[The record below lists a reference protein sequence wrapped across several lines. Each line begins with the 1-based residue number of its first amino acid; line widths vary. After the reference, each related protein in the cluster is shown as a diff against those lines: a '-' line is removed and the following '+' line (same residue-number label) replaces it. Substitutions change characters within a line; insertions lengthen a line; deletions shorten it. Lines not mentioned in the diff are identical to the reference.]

1 MNIENQNSPELAH
14 VAHLIQDI
22 PIAMLTHVQAD
33 GTLSSR
39 PMSPLEMDAQGAI
52 WFFVDVRAEQSEHLR
67 TLNLCFS
74 DIGHA
79 TYVSIAGTGEL
90 DIDIGRAHI
99 KHLWTPLARPWF
111 PDGPDS
117 EYLALLKFVPE
128 SADYW
133 DAPNSRMARAFGVI
147 ASVISGTP
155 IAMGSH
161 GSISSLAAS
170 SSRARTALTSA
181 S

>member
-22 PIAMLTHVQAD
+22 PIAMLTHVAAD
-33 GTLSSR
+33 GSLGSR
-39 PMSPLEMDAQGAI
+39 PMSPIEMDAQGAI

-67 TLNLCFS
+67 MLNLSFR
-74 DIGHA
+74 DTGHA
-79 TYVSIAGTGEL
+79 TYVSIVGKGEI
-90 DIDIGRAHI
+90 DIDVGRAHV
-99 KHLWTPLARPWF
+99 KHLWTPMARPWF

-117 EYLALLKFVPE
+117 QHLALLKFIPE

-133 DAPNSRMARAFGVI
+133 DAPHSRMARAFGTI
-147 ASVISGTP
+147 ASVIRETP
-155 IAMGSH
+155 IAMGNH
-161 GSISSLAAS
+161 GYFSALATAS
-170 SSRARTALTSA
+170 RRSTSTLA

>member
-14 VAHLIQDI
+14 VAHLIEGI
-22 PIAMLTHVQAD
+22 AVAMLTQVQAD
-33 GTLSSR
+33 GTLASR
-39 PMSPLEMDAQGAI
+39 PMSPIEMDAQGAV

-67 TLNLCFS
+67 VLNLSFS
-74 DIGHA
+74 DIGRG
-79 TYVSIAGTGEL
+79 TYVSMSGTGVI
-90 DIDIGRAHI
+90 DIDVGRAHI
-99 KHLWTPLARPWF
+99 QHLWTPLARPWF

-117 EYLALLKFVPE
+117 ESLALLKFVPK

-155 IAMGSH
+155 IAMGTH
-161 GSISSLAAS
+161 GSHPALAGAMNSATPTTAS
-170 SSRARTALTSA
+170 
-181 S
+181 

>member
-1 MNIENQNSPELAH
+1 MNIENQNSPDLAH
-14 VAHLIQDI
+14 VAHLIADI
-22 PIAMLTHVQAD
+22 RIAMLTHVQAD
-33 GTLSSR
+33 GSLSSR
-39 PMSPLEMDAQGAI
+39 PMSPIEMDAQGAF

-67 TLNLCFS
+67 TLNLTFS
-74 DIGHA
+74 DIEHA
-79 TYVSIAGTGEL
+79 TYVSIAGSGEI

-117 EYLALLKFVPE
+117 EYLALLKFIPE

-161 GSISSLAAS
+161 GSLNTLGGAGSRCAVTAAS
-170 SSRARTALTSA
+170 
-181 S
+181 

>member
-14 VAHLIQDI
+14 VAHLIEGI
-22 PIAMLTHVQAD
+22 GVAMLTHLQAD
-33 GTLSSR
+33 GTLASR

-52 WFFVDVRAEQSEHLR
+52 WFFVDVRTEQAEHLR
-67 TLNLCFS
+67 ALNLSFS
-74 DIGHA
+74 DIGHG
-79 TYVSIAGTGEL
+79 TYVSLSVSGEI

-99 KHLWTPLARPWF
+99 QHLWTPMARPWF

-117 EYLALLKFVPE
+117 ESLALLKFVPE
-128 SADYW
+128 CADYW

-155 IAMGSH
+155 IAMGEH
-161 GSISSLAAS
+161 GSHRALAAAGGS
-170 SSRARTALTSA
+170 AGLRPTS
-181 S
+181 

>member
-14 VAHLIQDI
+14 VAHLIEGI
-22 PIAMLTHVQAD
+22 SVAMMTHLQVD
-33 GTLSSR
+33 GTLAAR
-39 PMSPLEMDAQGAI
+39 PMSPIEMDAQGAL
-52 WFFVDVRAEQSEHLR
+52 WFFVDIRAEQPEQLR
-67 TLNLCFS
+67 VINLSFS
-74 DIGHA
+74 DIDHA
-79 TYVSIAGTGEL
+79 TYVSLSGTCEI

-99 KHLWTPLARPWF
+99 QHLWTPLARPWF

-117 EYLALLKFVPE
+117 ESLALLKFTPE

-155 IAMGSH
+155 IAMGKH
-161 GSISSLAAS
+161 GSHRAL
-170 SSRARTALTSA
+170 SRASVSA
-181 S
+181 AARPAS